1 MSPDTSS
8 TDTSSTGAPFLAG
21 EIRQEVKSATGWSVA
36 LGILMVL
43 LGIGAIGVPFVT
55 SLAVAFWIAWLLIG
69 TGVIEL
75 IYAIQTR
82 AAGGI
87 FWKLLCAAA
96 YLVAGIYLLVNPVAG
111 IAALALMLSIFL
123 VVQGLF
129 EVLMAIQIR
138 STPNWG
144 WMLFSGALTLLL
156 GAMLWSG
163 WPSNAVWLIGL
174 LVGISL
180 ISSGISRIILSLV
193 VRQAVQQETP

>member
-1 MSPDTSS
+1 MSADNAS
-8 TDTSSTGAPFLAG
+8 TGDSSTGDSSLAG

-43 LGIGAIGVPFVT
+43 LGMGAIGVPFVT

-75 IYAIQTR
+75 VYAIQTR

-111 IAALALMLSIFL
+111 IAALALLLSIFL

-138 STPNWG
+138 PTPNWG

-180 ISSGISRIILSLV
+180 ISSGISRIMLSLV
-193 VRQAVQQETP
+193 VRQAV